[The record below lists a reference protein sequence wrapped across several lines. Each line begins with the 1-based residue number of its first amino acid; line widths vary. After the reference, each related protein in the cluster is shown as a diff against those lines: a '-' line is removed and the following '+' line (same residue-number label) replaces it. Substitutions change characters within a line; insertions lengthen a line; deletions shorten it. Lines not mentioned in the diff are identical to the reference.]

1 MTLVIRIDSQKVES
15 SESPSENLYDIGNGL
30 VVVLS
35 PRRSQ
40 RVKHTKKIISHYVK
54 QRIPNSL
61 AWLLPVITR
70 VLF

>member
-40 RVKHTKKIISHYVK
+40 RVKDTKNNFPLK

-70 VLF
+70 VPF